1 MSTTIYLHLTTVGEE
16 VAVEAMKHGLDDYI
30 IKNVRHLVRLQG
42 AARAVHFQRELL
54 PVIHHRWI
62 PLHTRATNGLV
73 TRIDYADSTYE
84 TFTYNSFQQVTT
96 NRLRN
101 GGLLY
106 YGYATNPCTSPP
118 ASAPCPPGSTA
129 C

>member
-1 MSTTIYLHLTTVGEE
+1 MGEE
-16 VAVEAMKHGLDDYI
+16 QVRGHPDGHTALRWVPVAQGFGDV
-30 IKNVRHLVRLQG
+30 QG